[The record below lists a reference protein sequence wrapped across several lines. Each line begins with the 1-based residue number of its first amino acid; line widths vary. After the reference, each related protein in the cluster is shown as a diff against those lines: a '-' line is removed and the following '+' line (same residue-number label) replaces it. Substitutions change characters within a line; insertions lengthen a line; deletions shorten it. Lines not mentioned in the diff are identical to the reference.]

1 VDSPVLQIVVF
12 RDASPAGTEVFLPG
26 EYTIGSDEG
35 CELVLA
41 DARVAPS
48 HARLSFRDGRIR
60 LSVLGGGPG
69 GMLVNGQPL
78 GDGEVRSRDDVAVG
92 PFLLKFRV
100 TASKQPAAPAEARP
114 AGPAPIPL
122 AAPARGT
129 SAALAPVPIAR
140 QPTPS
145 PAARPAPVAALPWVD
160 RLPSA
165 ERPESDYSVTTYVPV
180 PASLLQ
186 AASKNAEL
194 PHEAAPAPAAAPA
207 AAAPAAP
214 AESPRPRQ
222 RMAVQAAPAPAP
234 VESSRAPQRPAPA
247 PPPSLEDPRSEPFAK
262 AGALPAVPS
271 LRVRVF
277 WGRAMVG
284 IHGFPF
290 GRSVVAAAREEADL
304 PLYGVPLP
312 KKQFPF
318 ARVEKGKWAVRIPP
332 GLTAYRFESGGWR
345 PAAGVPDG
353 DDQASLLSLDSN
365 EVVRMGD
372 ARHSIE
378 VRVDRVPA
386 LPKASMRESVDPQ
399 LGIPLGV
406 FSALAIAAMIAMP
419 QFKRDQP
426 DFTPKRLAPVRA
438 LLKPPEKK
446 KPPEEKKA
454 DEKKEEKKEEKLA
467 KVEKAPDAPKQK
479 KAVKQAMKAVEKT
492 ASAVQAVESL
502 LKATTKL
509 TGGPKGYGEKGLGYK
524 VSPLIG
530 KPPIVQAGIGF
541 GLGAGGFGA
550 ETKGI
555 GSMRGMG
562 SGGGG
567 IGSFAAGSVGK
578 GKVAGA
584 VISAPVRKAEVRG
597 QLDRELIA
605 KVINEHMGEIR
616 GCYER
621 ALLKEAGLAGKLVL
635 EWTIEPTGVVSD
647 IRVKNA
653 TLRGPEVPNCI
664 VGSVKSWAFPKPKG
678 GNVVVSYPFLF
689 NSVGF

>member
-12 RDASPAGTEVFLPG
+12 RGASPAGIEVFLPG

-48 HARLSFRDGRIR
+48 QARLSFRDGRIR
-60 LSVLGGGPG
+60 LSALVGGPG
-69 GMLVNGQPL
+69 GVLVNGQPL

-100 TASKQPAAPAEARP
+100 MAARRPAAPAEVRP
-114 AGPAPIPL
+114 AGLAPIPP
-122 AAPARGT
+122 AAPARAA
-129 SAALAPVPIAR
+129 SAALASAPIAR

-145 PAARPAPVAALPWVD
+145 PAAQPAPALVAAPLPWVD

-165 ERPESDYSVTTYVPV
+165 ERPESDYSVTTNVPV
-180 PASLLQ
+180 PASLLE
-186 AASKNAEL
+186 AASKSAEL
-194 PHEAAPAPAAAPA
+194 PRAAAPA

-222 RMAVQAAPAPAP
+222 RLAAVPAAPAPA
-234 VESSRAPQRPAPA
+234 ESSRVPQQLATVPG
-247 PPPSLEDPRSEPFAK
+247 PPPDAAYSQPPSK

-290 GRSVVAAAREEADL
+290 GRTVLAAAREEADL

-312 KKQFPF
+312 KKRFPF
-318 ARVEKGKWAVRIPP
+318 ARIEKGKWAVRIPP
-332 GLTAYRFESGGWR
+332 GLTAYRFENGGWR
-345 PAAGVPDG
+345 PAAGAPDG
-353 DDQASLLSLDSN
+353 DDGASLLSLGSS

-386 LPKASMRESVDPQ
+386 LPKASLRDSVDPQ

-419 QFKRDQP
+419 QLKRDQP
-426 DFTPKRLAPVRA
+426 DFTPRQLAPVRA

-454 DEKKEEKKEEKLA
+454 EEKKEKKEEKVA
-467 KVEKAPDAPKQK
+467 KVEKAPNAPKPK
-479 KAVKQAMKAVEKT
+479 KAAVKQAMKAVEKT
-492 ASAVQAVESL
+492 TSAVRAVESL

-562 SGGGG
+562 GNGGG
-567 IGSFAAGSVGK
+567 IGSFAVGGVGK

-584 VISAPVRKAEVRG
+584 VISAPVRKVAVRG

-647 IRVKNA
+647 IRVKTA

-664 VGSVKSWAFPKPKG
+664 VGSIKRWAFPKPKG